1 MLLSDRVMQ
10 MRPSGVRKIFDLAQK
25 VKNPINLS
33 IGEPDFDIP
42 DVVKDEGIKWI
53 QKGFNKYTPSG
64 GIPELREKVL
74 SHLRGK
80 GIICEDA
87 IITAGVT
94 GGLLLAL
101 MTTLN
106 PGDEVIIPD
115 PYFVLY
121 EYRSFCWEAGPFFS
135 IPIPTSR
142 SGRRSCAG
150 R

>member
-42 DVVKDEGIKWI
+42 DAVKDEGIKWI

-74 SHLRGK
+74 GHLRGK
-80 GIICEDA
+80 GIVCEDA

-115 PYFVLY
+115 PISFSTNT
-121 EYRSFCWEAGPFFS
+121 RSSCWEAGPSSS

-142 SGRRSCAG
+142 SGRRNCAG